1 LSRGSFLIRTTQLDA
16 EESNPSAK
24 NPVATVTELVQNL
37 EQAQANVQ
45 QLVSQKLV
53 EGSATY
59 KKRDQLKGF
68 LRSIANPS
76 APVATEIPQTAA
88 LGQQTTENAQPTA
101 AGKQPSEFEPNGFLP
116 IDIRFNPDTYFQKH
130 PKVSGYYDSDYQDFK
145 LIGEQTVALKNLIE
159 FTKVRNINLVFVNM
173 PLTEDYLDPVRTG
186 YEQEFRQYMQELAAQ
201 SGLIF
206 LDKSLLWPQARE
218 SFSDPSHL
226 NRYGA
231 VAVSKRLAQDPM
243 IPWPAKQ

>member
-1 LSRGSFLIRTTQLDA
+1 LSRGSFLIRTNQLEA
-16 EESNPSAK
+16 ETSNASAN
-24 NPVATVTELVQNL
+24 NPVATATELVNNL
-37 EQAQANVQ
+37 GQTQANVQ
-45 QLVSQKLV
+45 QLVSKKLV
-53 EGSATY
+53 EGSAIY
-59 KKRDQLKGF
+59 KKRDRLKGF
-68 LRSIANPS
+68 LRSIVNPS
-76 APVATEIPQTAA
+76 APAATDSPQTAA
-88 LGQQTTENAQPTA
+88 LGEQTTENAQPTA
-101 AGKQPSEFEPNGFLP
+101 ASKPVSEFQPNGFLP
-116 IDIRFNPDTYFQKH
+116 IDIRFNPETYFQKH
-130 PKVSGYYDSDYQDFK
+130 PKVSGYYDSDYQNFK
-145 LIGEQTVALKNLIE
+145 LIGEQALALKNLIE

-206 LDKSLLWPQARE
+206 LDNSLLWPQARE

-231 VAVSKRLAQDPM
+231 IAVSKRLAQDPM